1 MLETAAFHDNPDV
14 ASYCLKLGAPIT
26 DAVMAEIIRC
36 HSFATYKVLVS
47 HGLDTNRDVPWF
59 GDILIVACQDSD
71 ISWARFCLENSAD
84 PNLHMVD
91 DSMYALTATAEMSTV
106 EVADLLLQHGAKME
120 GSGAIVLAAEEGKL
134 DMVKFLLEKGAEIDE
149 IGLKDFG
156 DDAVTE
162 EGGSA
167 LHKAVTVECEDVV
180 RYLLDKGADVNLLD
194 IKGRTPLMRAREN
207 KSDTITNLLKT
218 YGATKKW
225 A

>member
-1 MLETAAFHDNPDV
+1 
-14 ASYCLKLGAPIT
+14 
-26 DAVMAEIIRC
+26 
-36 HSFATYKVLVS
+36 
-47 HGLDTNRDVPWF
+47 
-59 GDILIVACQDSD
+59 
-71 ISWARFCLENSAD
+71 
-84 PNLHMVD
+84 
-91 DSMYALTATAEMSTV
+91 MSTV

-134 DMVKFLLEKGAEIDE
+134 DMVKFLLEKGADIDE

-156 DDAVTE
+156 DDGVTE

-167 LHKAVTVECEDVV
+167 LHKAVTVECEDVA

-194 IKGRTPLMRAREN
+194 IKGRTPLIRAREN